1 LRRLNNSKKR
11 IDKKSNLIAL
21 ITSTIFPSNIGH
33 KEVRSVFSSEERL
46 EQTQAT
52 IQSLLKCGYTQIYLL
67 DNSGKHWIQE
77 TENKLHPAKVI
88 LFHHHQFKN
97 KGISESLM
105 LIDALEY
112 LPNYTPILK
121 ISGRYK
127 LEKHLNIDGD
137 AFDLSAK
144 FYTHQFKYFITIS
157 TMATRCYLVKDKVT
171 YLAYLS
177 ALLEEMYSYS
187 SKIVGL
193 GSLKRFFTNQF
204 FSKQNKYEFF
214 DPTLSVEAASVRVL
228 KKLNFKVYK
237 IEKVGLSGSAGTFKD
252 TQIED

>member
-1 LRRLNNSKKR
+1 LRRLNNSTKG
-11 IDKKSNLIAL
+11 IDKKPNLIAV
-21 ITSTIFPSNIGH
+21 ITSTIFPPNLGPQ
-33 KEVRSVFSSEERL
+33 EVRSVFSSEERL

-52 IQSLLKCGYTQIYLL
+52 IQSLLKCGYTQIFLL
-67 DNSGKHWIQE
+67 DNSGKYWVQE
-77 TENKLHPAKVI
+77 TVNKLHPAKVI

-112 LPNYTPILK
+112 LPDNTPILK

-127 LEKHLNIDGD
+127 LERYLNIDGN

-144 FYTHQFKYFITIS
+144 FYTHKFKYFTTRS
-157 TMATRCYLVKDKVT
+157 TMATRCYLVKDKIT
-171 YLAYLS
+171 YHTYLS

-187 SKIVGL
+187 SKIVGI

-204 FSKQNKYEFF
+204 FPRENKYEFF
-214 DPTLSVEAASVRVL
+214 DPALSVEAASIRVI
-228 KKLNFKVYK
+228 KKLSFKVHK
-237 IEKVGLSGSAGTFKD
+237 IEKVGLSGLAGTFKD
-252 TQIED
+252 NLIED